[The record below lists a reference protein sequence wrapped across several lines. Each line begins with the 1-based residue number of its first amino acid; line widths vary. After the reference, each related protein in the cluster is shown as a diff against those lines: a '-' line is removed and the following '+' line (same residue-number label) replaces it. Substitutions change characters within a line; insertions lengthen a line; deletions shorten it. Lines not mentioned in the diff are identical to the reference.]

1 MIALSVFYTLQRHRR
16 TQIRERNANEE
27 EWKGEI
33 GKNDKGDSLFDL
45 M

>member
-1 MIALSVFYTLQRHRR
+1 MIALSVFYTLQR
-16 TQIRERNANEE
+16 QIRERNANEE